1 MTQLEKIDY
10 AIKSLEIAKAEVQKV
25 KSGKGNGRSGT
36 VIRESLKMASRI
48 TRQVANSCV
57 LGCYTCFR
65 RQYGIFVN
73 DEDEESDN

>member
-1 MTQLEKIDY
+1 MTQLKKIDY

-25 KSGKGNGRSGT
+25 KSDKGSGRSGT

-57 LGCYTCFR
+57 LGRYTCFR
-65 RQYGIFVN
+65 KQYGIFVN

>member
-48 TRQVANSCV
+48 TRQVANSCI
-57 LGCYTCFR
+57 LGCTCLR
-65 RQYGIFVN
+65 RQHGIFAN